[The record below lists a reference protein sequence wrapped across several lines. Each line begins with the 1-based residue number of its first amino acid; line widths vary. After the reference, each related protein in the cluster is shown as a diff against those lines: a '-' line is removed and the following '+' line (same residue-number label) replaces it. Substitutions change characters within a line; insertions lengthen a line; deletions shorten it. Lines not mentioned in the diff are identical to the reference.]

1 MKLIE
6 VANKSQRLYSFICVA
21 EYILMDG
28 ILFAMYPGNENK
40 KTKRKKNKTKQIE
53 DCKMLLE
60 KVRLLS
66 LLFLYLWRDL
76 MIMLIVSL
84 EKRIALQQRQRRVYN
99 YLIFLVFKLF
109 DHFPKNLLSF
119 LQGRYIDAIFSNSPL
134 TNRWERR
141 NSINLF

>member
-1 MKLIE
+1 
-6 VANKSQRLYSFICVA
+6 
-21 EYILMDG
+21 
-28 ILFAMYPGNENK
+28 
-40 KTKRKKNKTKQIE
+40 
-53 DCKMLLE
+53 
-60 KVRLLS
+60 
-66 LLFLYLWRDL
+66 

-134 TNRWERR
+134 TNR
-141 NSINLF
+141 